1 MNYFFGGY
9 MVILE
14 LEMVLDLFDLVNYLF
29 EELMVFELFRSCSY
43 LHHQLKDCCLLFAT
57 TTGLSRMI

>member
-1 MNYFFGGY
+1 